1 MRWTTFCAVM
11 LAFVAWVEIP
21 RAFAD
26 DVSDVV
32 RARANAR
39 AGGSTGGH
47 DAYILKKHGG
57 ALSGTTAKKK
67 AAAKRKAAA
76 RKRAAAKR
84 RAAIA
89 AKKKKAAQRRA
100 AIAAKK
106 KAEAKRRA
114 ALAAKRKRANA
125 AATNEADSGSNGGSV
140 TAPSTA
146 AVLTNQD
153 VNADAPNS
161 TDNSKTD
168 DVAVATDK
176 DQSTAAT
183 SDTVVEA
190 DSAVGAPAK
199 DADGT
204 CKRFVPEVGKT
215 VTVDC

>member
-1 MRWTTFCAVM
+1 MKWTTFCAAL
-11 LAFVAWVEIP
+11 LALVAWVDVP
-21 RAFAD
+21 QTFAG

-57 ALSGTTAKKK
+57 ALSGTAAKKK

-84 RAAIA
+84 RAAA
-89 AKKKKAAQRRA
+89 AKKKQAAQRRA

-114 ALAAKRKRANA
+114 AIAAKRKRANA
-125 AATNEADSGSNGGSV
+125 ADSGDGNSNGGTV

-153 VNADAPNS
+153 INGEEPE
-161 TDNSKTD
+161 KTKAEKTE
-168 DVAVATDK
+168 DVAVATDQ
-176 DQSTAAT
+176 DSTEVT
-183 SDTVVEA
+183 GTDTKPAA
-190 DSAVGAPAK
+190 DSNVGNTAK
-199 DADGT
+199 DGDEK
-204 CKRFVPEVGKT
+204 CKRFIPEVGQT

>member
-1 MRWTTFCAVM
+1 MRWTVIFAALVA
-11 LAFVAWVEIP
+11 AFTWADVP
-21 RAFAD
+21 QSFAD

-39 AGGSTGGH
+39 AGGGTSGH

-57 ALSGTTAKKK
+57 ALSGTKAKKR

-84 RAAIA
+84 RAAA
-89 AKKKKAAQRRA
+89 AHKKKAAQRRA

-114 ALAAKRKRANA
+114 AIAAKRKRAA
-125 AATNEADSGSNGGSV
+125 AKAKQDDVGSNGGTV

-146 AVLTNQD
+146 AVLTNQE
-153 VNADAPNS
+153 VTGDAPEK
-161 TDNSKTD
+161 SKSDKTE

-176 DQSTAAT
+176 ENKGAANSETKTETEST
-183 SDTVVEA
+183 
-190 DSAVGAPAK
+190 VGETTK
-199 DADGT
+199 NADGK
-204 CKRFVPEVGKT
+204 CKRFIPEVGKT